1 MNYIA
6 DFQARTDL
14 TERYG
19 NNALLLYALQLR
31 FEITDI
37 ISVASDALTDGGDDK
52 KCDLIYIDPDTGVAV
67 IAQGYM
73 KQSPAETD
81 LAPSNKAS
89 DLNTAA
95 AWVFTQNPEDVPERI
110 REQVQSIQSAIEN
123 NSVSAIYFWYVHN
136 LNERNGS
143 QVKEELGAVQATART
158 LLKTLYPQN
167 DVELFAIE
175 VGNETIEKWYNASSK
190 RISITDRLE
199 VDTPLVGYELVE
211 EKWKAYVTAVSAKW
225 LQQKYITYKDD
236 IFSGNPRTY
245 LGSGKKKNKINLGIK
260 ETIDQ
265 QPKNFWTYNNGITAL
280 VNNYEITKKEG
291 KENLSIDGITIING
305 AQTTGAIS
313 SVETLKDA
321 WVPIRFIVCN
331 SWAFSFKNNTDFDE
345 LANLWNSVIKAIL
358 PVACA
363 PLEEALKD
371 GLKNK
376 ELAEKASNTVS
387 GLLTSV
393 QDMLQGQL
401 RPFVGAANV

>member
-245 LGSGKKKNKINLGIK
+245 LGSGKQRCTRGTNKI
-260 ETIDQ
+260 
-265 QPKNFWTYNNGITAL
+265 
-280 VNNYEITKKEG
+280 KK
-291 KENLSIDGITIING
+291 K
-305 AQTTGAIS
+305 
-313 SVETLKDA
+313 
-321 WVPIRFIVCN
+321 R
-331 SWAFSFKNNTDFDE
+331 
-345 LANLWNSVIKAIL
+345 
-358 PVACA
+358 
-363 PLEEALKD
+363 
-371 GLKNK
+371 
-376 ELAEKASNTVS
+376 
-387 GLLTSV
+387 
-393 QDMLQGQL
+393 
-401 RPFVGAANV
+401 

>member
-1 MNYIA
+1 M
-6 DFQARTDL
+6 
-14 TERYG
+14 
-19 NNALLLYALQLR
+19 
-31 FEITDI
+31 
-37 ISVASDALTDGGDDK
+37 
-52 KCDLIYIDPDTGVAV
+52 
-67 IAQGYM
+67 
-73 KQSPAETD
+73 
-81 LAPSNKAS
+81 
-89 DLNTAA
+89 
-95 AWVFTQNPEDVPERI
+95 
-110 REQVQSIQSAIEN
+110 
-123 NSVSAIYFWYVHN
+123 
-136 LNERNGS
+136 
-143 QVKEELGAVQATART
+143 
-158 LLKTLYPQN
+158 
-167 DVELFAIE
+167 
-175 VGNETIEKWYNASSK
+175 
-190 RISITDRLE
+190 
-199 VDTPLVGYELVE
+199 DTPLVGYELVE

-280 VNNYEITKKEG
+280 VLY
-291 KENLSIDGITIING
+291 
-305 AQTTGAIS
+305 AIS
-313 SVETLKDA
+313 KCMEV
-321 WVPIRFIVCN
+321 IVGRKVHD